1 MGDSK
6 NIILNKNENE
16 KDIELISVNSD
27 KGNTTTTTSGLG
39 SGSGNDQAE
48 LSGADILNWGNDNV
62 IRALARLFGSLGSLL
77 EEPERSL
84 GSLDGGFLGITLL
97 SRKSHHGG
105 DLSLLLIRAQVEVVW
120 ST

>member
-1 MGDSK
+1 MTYLAMIGPEYDNGNLGAFCGQSLVEHAVHTVQETKDALAAWKQWKLSQINKQENLKDSK

-48 LSGADILNWGNDNV
+48 LSGADILNWGKEDKN
-62 IRALARLFGSLGSLL
+62 
-77 EEPERSL
+77 EE
-84 GSLDGGFLGITLL
+84 
-97 SRKSHHGG
+97 
-105 DLSLLLIRAQVEVVW
+105 
-120 ST
+120 